1 MASYD
6 FEGRIWNFVKGRFEP
21 QSNCGFFNENCAHP
35 HLKVT
40 DKNITDPTEQWIDRA
55 FQVYSQIEQVS
66 VISRSQHSI
75 KKLFQPH
82 TYIEEHILRK
92 AKRTRRSAAELER
105 AIDEYLNGDG
115 SRSPLSKDDFLDNLL
130 YDCNECNGGRDLGKS
145 SIV

>member
-1 MASYD
+1 M
-6 FEGRIWNFVKGRFEP
+6 
-21 QSNCGFFNENCAHP
+21 
-35 HLKVT
+35 KVT

-55 FQVYSQIEQVS
+55 FQVYSQIEQVFL
-66 VISRSQHSI
+66 ISRSQHC